1 MTANHTEPTI
11 ITYGTQYGSAEHYAR
26 KFADCTGFPV
36 LPYREVKSL
45 SDYARII
52 HFGALYA
59 GGVLG
64 LRQIVEQVSQKAE
77 FIIVT
82 VGLADVHDAENIQN
96 IRSAIR
102 RQIPEDIFQNVQIFH
117 LRGAIDYG
125 KLNLKHRTMM
135 ALLYAK
141 AKGLPEEKKNM
152 ETRDMI
158 ETYGKQVS
166 FVDDTAVM
174 ELVNRVCPN
183 LEEGPIKA
191 APDAQKGT
199 KPYA

>member
-1 MTANHTEPTI
+1 MTTNHAEPTI
-11 ITYGTQYGSAEHYAR
+11 ITYGSQYGSAEHYAR
-26 KFADCTGFPV
+26 KFAECTGFPI
-36 LPYREVKSL
+36 LPYREVKNL
-45 SDYARII
+45 SGYARVI

-64 LRQIVEQVSQKAE
+64 LRQIASLLSLKAE

-82 VGLADVHDAENIQN
+82 VGLADVQDAENIQN
-96 IRSAIR
+96 IRNAIR

-117 LRGAIDYG
+117 LRGAIDYS

-141 AKGLPEEKKNM
+141 AKGLPEEKRNA
-152 ETRDMI
+152 ETCAMI

-166 FVDDTAVM
+166 FVDD
-174 ELVNRVCPN
+174 
-183 LEEGPIKA
+183 A
-191 APDAQKGT
+191 ALNTLKDTLLWRK
-199 KPYA
+199 

>member
-1 MTANHTEPTI
+1 MTTNHAEPTI
-11 ITYGTQYGSAEHYAR
+11 ITYGSQYGSAEHYAR
-26 KFADCTGFPV
+26 KFAECTGFPI
-36 LPYREVKSL
+36 LPYREVKNL
-45 SDYARII
+45 SGYARVI

-64 LRQIVEQVSQKAE
+64 LRQIASLLSLKAE

-82 VGLADVHDAENIQN
+82 VGLADVQDAENIQN
-96 IRSAIR
+96 IRNAIR

-117 LRGAIDYG
+117 LRGAIDYS

-141 AKGLPEEKKNM
+141 AKGLPEKKRNA
-152 ETRDMI
+152 ETRAMI

-166 FVDDTAVM
+166 FVDD
-174 ELVNRVCPN
+174 
-183 LEEGPIKA
+183 A
-191 APDAQKGT
+191 ALNTLKDTLLWRK
-199 KPYA
+199 

>member
-1 MTANHTEPTI
+1 MKTLV
-11 ITYGTQYGSAEHYAR
+11 TYGSRHGSAEHYAR
-26 KFADCTGFPV
+26 KFSECTDFPV
-36 LPYREVKSL
+36 LPYREMKNL

-64 LRQIVEQVSQKAE
+64 LRQIVQLLPAKAE
-77 FIIVT
+77 FVIVT
-82 VGLADVHDAENIQN
+82 VGLADVQDAENIQN

-102 RQIPEDIFQNVQIFH
+102 RQIPEDIFQRAQIFH

-141 AKGLPEEKKNM
+141 VKGLPAEKRSA
-152 ETRDMI
+152 ETQAMI

-166 FVDDTAVM
+166 FVDDTTLM
-174 ELVNRVCPN
+174 ELVNS
-183 LEEGPIKA
+183 IY
-191 APDAQKGT
+191 QK
-199 KPYA
+199 

>member
-1 MTANHTEPTI
+1 MTTNHAEPTI
-11 ITYGTQYGSAEHYAR
+11 ITYGSQYGSAEHYAR
-26 KFADCTGFPV
+26 KFAECTGFPV
-36 LPYREVKSL
+36 CPYREVKSMTG
-45 SDYARII
+45 YERIV

-64 LRQIVEQVSQKAE
+64 LRQIVEQLPPKAE

-82 VGLADVHDAENIQN
+82 VGLADVQDAENIQN
-96 IRSAIR
+96 IRKSIR
-102 RQIPEDIFQNVQIFH
+102 WQIPEDIFQRVQIFH
-117 LRGAIDYG
+117 LRGAIDYS

-141 AKGLPEEKKNM
+141 ARGLPEEKKNA
-152 ETRDMI
+152 ETQAMI

-174 ELVNRVCPN
+174 GLVNSIC
-183 LEEGPIKA
+183 
-191 APDAQKGT
+191 QK
-199 KPYA
+199 

>member
-1 MTANHTEPTI
+1 MRYLGAGEAEMTTNHTEPTI
-11 ITYGTQYGSAEHYAR
+11 ITYGSQYGSAEHYAR
-26 KFADCTGFPV
+26 KFAECTGFPV
-36 LPYREVKSL
+36 LPYREAKNL
-45 SDYARII
+45 SNYACVI

-64 LRQIVEQVSQKAE
+64 LRQIVQQLSSKAE
-77 FIIVT
+77 LVIVT
-82 VGLADVHDAENIQN
+82 VGLAVVQDAGNIQH
-96 IRSAIR
+96 IRNAIR
-102 RQIPEDIFQNVQIFH
+102 RQLPENIFQRVQIFH

-141 AKGLPEEKKNM
+141 AKGLPEEKKNA
-152 ETRDMI
+152 ETQAMI

-174 ELVNRVCPN
+174 ELVNRIC
-183 LEEGPIKA
+183 
-191 APDAQKGT
+191 QK
-199 KPYA
+199 

>member
-1 MTANHTEPTI
+1 MTTNLAESTI
-11 ITYGTQYGSAEHYAR
+11 ITYGSQYGSAEHYAR
-26 KFADCTGFPV
+26 KFAECTGFPV
-36 LPYREVKSL
+36 LPYREVKNL
-45 SDYARII
+45 SGYARVI

-64 LRQIVEQVSQKAE
+64 LRQIASLLSPKAE

-82 VGLADVHDAENIQN
+82 VGLADVQDAENIQH

-102 RQIPEDIFQNVQIFH
+102 RQIPEDIFQRVQIFH

-141 AKGLPEEKKNM
+141 AKGLPEEKKNA
-152 ETRDMI
+152 ETQAMI

-166 FVDDTAVM
+166 FVDD
-174 ELVNRVCPN
+174 
-183 LEEGPIKA
+183 A
-191 APDAQKGT
+191 ALNQLKNALFVRKQP
-199 KPYA
+199 

>member
-1 MTANHTEPTI
+1 MNQAGASVHTL
-11 ITYGTQYGSAEHYAR
+11 ITYGSQYGTAEYYAR
-26 KFADCTGFPV
+26 KFAECTSFPV
-36 LPYREVKSL
+36 CSYREVKSMTE
-45 SDYARII
+45 YGRII

-64 LRQIVEQVSQKAE
+64 LRQIVEQLSQKAE

-82 VGLADVHDAENIQN
+82 VGLADVQDAENIQN

-141 AKGLPEEKKNM
+141 AKGLPEEKKNA
-152 ETRDMI
+152 ETRAMI

-166 FVDDTAVM
+166 FVSEEALDG
-174 ELVNRVCPN
+174 LLSFVNFSRY
-183 LEEGPIKA
+183 
-191 APDAQKGT
+191 D
-199 KPYA
+199 

>member
-1 MTANHTEPTI
+1 MTTNHAEPTI
-11 ITYGTQYGSAEHYAR
+11 ITYGSQYGSAEHYAR
-26 KFADCTGFPV
+26 KFAECTVFPV
-36 LPYREVKSL
+36 LPYREVKNL
-45 SDYARII
+45 SNYACVI

-64 LRQIVEQVSQKAE
+64 LRQIVQQLPAKAE

-82 VGLADVHDAENIQN
+82 VGLADVQDAENIQN
-96 IRSAIR
+96 IRNSIR
-102 RQIPEDIFQNVQIFH
+102 RQIPEDIFQRVQIFH

-141 AKGLPEEKKNM
+141 AKGLPEEKKNA
-152 ETRDMI
+152 ETQAMM

-166 FVDDTAVM
+166 FVSEEALDG
-174 ELVNRVCPN
+174 LLSFVNFSRN
-183 LEEGPIKA
+183 
-191 APDAQKGT
+191 D
-199 KPYA
+199 

>member
-1 MTANHTEPTI
+1 MTMNHTEPTI
-11 ITYGTQYGSAEHYAR
+11 ITYGSQYGSAEHYAR
-26 KFADCTGFPV
+26 KFAECTGFLI
-36 LPYREVKSL
+36 LPYREVKNL
-45 SDYARII
+45 SNYACVI

-64 LRQIVEQVSQKAE
+64 LRQIASLLSPKAE

-82 VGLADVHDAENIQN
+82 VGLADVQDAENIQN

-102 RQIPEDIFQNVQIFH
+102 RQIPEDVFRRTRIFH
-117 LRGAIDYG
+117 LRGAIDYS

-141 AKGLPEEKKNM
+141 AKGLPEEKKNA
-152 ETRDMI
+152 ETQAMI

-166 FVDDTAVM
+166 FVENAAVNTLRDT
-174 ELVNRVCPN
+174 LLGR
-183 LEEGPIKA
+183 K
-191 APDAQKGT
+191 
-199 KPYA
+199 

>member
-1 MTANHTEPTI
+1 MTTNHTEPTI
-11 ITYGTQYGSAEHYAR
+11 ITYGSQYGSAEHYAR

-36 LPYREVKSL
+36 LPYREVKNL
-45 SDYARII
+45 SGYARVI

-64 LRQIVEQVSQKAE
+64 LRQIVPLLSPKAE
-77 FIIVT
+77 LVIVT
-82 VGLADVHDAENIQN
+82 VGLADVQDAENIQH
-96 IRSAIR
+96 IRNAIR
-102 RQIPEDIFQNVQIFH
+102 RQIPEDVFQRVQVFH

-141 AKGLPEEKKNM
+141 AKGLPEEKKNA
-152 ETRDMI
+152 ETRAMI